1 MKAKQF
7 FKHTGLALGYL
18 AVFFL
23 LQYWVSSLYLVGAGA
38 ALGFRGLVD
47 PDAITEAL
55 VNISFEQVD
64 VIMLLAYAAS
74 LAFFG
79 CFLFAEQ
86 PGAPLRAAHIKR
98 PRRAAMLW
106 SPVLLGVSAFFA
118 VQGSLMLIPEDA
130 PLMQQYIESASALDY
145 GVFPFLSFLTT
156 VIGAPV
162 IEEIVFRGLIY
173 KHLKR
178 AMPVWLA
185 VLIQAL
191 LFAVAHGQLLWMTYT
206 FVLGA
211 IFALLYDYFDSLWP
225 CIIAHLI
232 FNGSNY
238 LPFLETLTLEPIGWV
253 IVMLAS
259 LLLCALTL
267 LLLVI
272 YRTLIERSPARH
284 V

>member
-1 MKAKQF
+1 MDRVAYYGLTKVENPKQYLYF
-7 FKHTGLALGYL
+7 IPLVLTVSVNLWNGLNINNTPGEIVCHILTM
-18 AVFFL
+18 VN
-23 LQYWVSSLYLVGAGA
+23 VG
-38 ALGFRGLVD
+38 F
-47 PDAITEAL
+47 
-55 VNISFEQVD
+55 
-64 VIMLLAYAAS
+64 
-74 LAFFG
+74 
-79 CFLFAEQ
+79 
-86 PGAPLRAAHIKR
+86 
-98 PRRAAMLW
+98 
-106 SPVLLGVSAFFA
+106 
-118 VQGSLMLIPEDA
+118 
-130 PLMQQYIESASALDY
+130 
-145 GVFPFLSFLTT
+145 
-156 VIGAPV
+156 

-225 CIIAHLI
+225 CILAHLI